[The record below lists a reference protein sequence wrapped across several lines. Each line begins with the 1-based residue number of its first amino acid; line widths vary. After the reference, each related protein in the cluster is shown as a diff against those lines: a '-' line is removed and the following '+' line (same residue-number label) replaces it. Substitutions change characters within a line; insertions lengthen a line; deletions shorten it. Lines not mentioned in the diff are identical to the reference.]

1 MSAAWETTVDDV
13 FNTLKSLGVKKT
25 TEEVKAILDDLD
37 TDKIEKEALRGDDMD
52 EQLDYAY
59 LEIKDQIIEMGIV

>member
-59 LEIKDQIIEMGIV
+59 LEIKEQIIEMGIV